1 MLPYL
6 ITRISSTLVLLL
18 LVIAF
23 SFFFIHLLPGDPAQ
37 VILGDSASAAAVEK
51 LRADLG
57 LNEPLLNQFSNHI
70 VRLTRLDFGE
80 SLISG
85 RPVALDLGLRT
96 TRTLELVIGST
107 LLAIL
112 VGLPLGVLAALM
124 RNTFADQLISNIA
137 LIGLSVPAFVRA
149 TLLVL
154 FFSLQLKWLPSSGF
168 TPLSEDAWE
177 HIKRLILPC
186 VALAI
191 GNGAIVTR
199 ITRTALLEVL
209 NEDYVRTAKAKGVTP
224 QWVTWR
230 HAVRNALIPV
240 VTVVG
245 LQVGAMFGGAVVVEA
260 VFNWPGLSSL
270 LVTAITRRDYP
281 VAQGVILV
289 LAVVYVTINFL
300 VDSAYGLL
308 DPRIRYS

>member
-1 MLPYL
+1 MFSYL
-6 ITRISSTLVLLL
+6 ISRLASTLVLLL
-18 LVIAF
+18 LVITFAF
-23 SFFFIHLLPGDPAQ
+23 YFVHLLPGDPAQ
-37 VILGDSASAAAVEK
+37 VILGDSASPAAVEK
-51 LRADLG
+51 LRTDLG
-57 LNEPLLNQFSNHI
+57 LDKPLWVQFTQHLA
-70 VRLTRLDFGE
+70 RLSRLDFGE

-96 TRTLELVIGST
+96 ARTLELVIGST
-107 LLAIL
+107 VLAVIF
-112 VGLPLGVLAALM
+112 GIPLGVLAALK
-124 RNTFADQLISNIA
+124 RNTLVDQAISNLA

-154 FFSLQLKWLPSSGF
+154 LFSLQWKLLPSSGF
-168 TPLSEDAWE
+168 VAFGEDWVE
-177 HIKRLILPC
+177 HVRRLILPC
-186 VALAI
+186 VALAL

-209 NEDYVRTAKAKGVTP
+209 GEDYVRTARAKGLTP
-224 QWVTWR
+224 GGITWR

-270 LVTAITRRDYP
+270 LVTGITRRDYP

-289 LAVVYVTINFL
+289 LALVYVTINFI
-300 VDSAYGLL
+300 VDSLYGVL